1 MKLKV
6 GYDAKRLFDNN
17 SGLGS
22 YSHTLICDMLSYHM
36 DDSYFLF
43 TPSRRREVDFLPSP
57 SARVV
62 TPRGVWRLFKSLWRL
77 VRLAPKCDKYGIQIY
92 HGLSH
97 ELPYGIERVGVKTVL
112 TVHDLIFLRHPE
124 YYSRTDVKIYKRK
137 LEYACSVA
145 DVIVAISNQTK
156 GDLIDLMGV
165 DESKIRVVYPG
176 CKHRPDHNMAPKEVD
191 EQLKSYLIPSK
202 FILCVGTLE
211 ERKNQLK
218 LCQALKN
225 LPDVQ
230 LVLVGRS
237 SRGYGQMLHRYIRE
251 NDIADRVK
259 IFSDVTDSQLSAFYK
274 KCLYVVYPSICEG
287 FGLPIVEA
295 MAYGK
300 PILTTRGGCFEEAG
314 GRAAWYMDSSD
325 VNDIA
330 RCIRRLWADGF
341 ARDILR
347 ENAREQLKKFSP
359 ENTCDKMYEI
369 YHQLAEEKREED
381 DTQSDE
387 KE

>member
-1 MKLKV
+1 MKLKI
-6 GYDAKRLFDNN
+6 GYDAKRLFNN
-17 SGLGS
+17 RSGLGN
-22 YSHTLICDMLSYHM
+22 YSRTLVRDILSRHTNDVCY
-36 DDSYFLF
+36 LF
-43 TPSRRREVDFLPSP
+43 TPKRSVEVDFLPSTQC
-57 SARVV
+57 RVV
-62 TPRGVWRLFKSLWRL
+62 MPRGGWKLLKSLWRT
-77 VRLAPKCDKYGIQIY
+77 VRIAPKCRKEKINVF

-97 ELPYGIERVGVKTVL
+97 ELPYGIEKMGVKTVL
-112 TVHDLIFLRHPE
+112 TVHDLIFMRHPE
-124 YYSRTDVKIYKRK
+124 FYNRTDVKIHTKKIR
-137 LEYACSVA
+137 YAVQVA
-145 DVIVAISNQTK
+145 DVIIAISNQTK
-156 GDLIDLMGV
+156 VDIMELLGV
-165 DESKIRVVYPG
+165 EEEKIRVVYQG
-176 CKHRPDHNMAPKEVD
+176 ITRHSLYDMSLKEA
-191 EQLKSYLIPSK
+191 EEELKSFLLPTKY
-202 FILCVGTLE
+202 ILCVGTME

-225 LPDVQ
+225 IPEAH
-230 LVLVGRS
+230 LVIVGRS
-237 SRGYGQMLHRYIRE
+237 SGGYGQMLHRYIRE

-274 KCLYVVYPSICEG
+274 KCLYVVYPSVYEG

-300 PILTTRGGCFEEAG
+300 PVLTTRGGCFEEAG

-347 ENAREQLKKFSP
+347 ENAREQLKKFSA
-359 ENTCDKMYEI
+359 ENTSEKIYEI
-369 YHQLAEEKREED
+369 YRSLVEGKEEID
-381 DTQSDE
+381 AQNDE